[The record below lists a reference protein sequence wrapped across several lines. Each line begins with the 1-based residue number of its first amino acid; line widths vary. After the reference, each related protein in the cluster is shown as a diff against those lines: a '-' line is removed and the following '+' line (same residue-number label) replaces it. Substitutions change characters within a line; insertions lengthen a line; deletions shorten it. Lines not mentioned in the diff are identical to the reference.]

1 MENTLIQHKHH
12 RLHAIAVIIA
22 VLFQLYL
29 ASTATLNPTQVHN
42 TTWLNKVQSEKVL
55 LCTADGFKWVDISTL
70 IEANAQPSSTLIQD
84 LNLHEGF
91 QFECPLLQAVQF
103 FLLVA
108 IGLYLTTIHWLRR
121 VKKVLTPYRF
131 SKCDKLV
138 YKHIAPKHSPPSV
151 FPA

>member
-55 LCTADGFKWVDISTL
+55 LCTADGFKWVDINTL

-108 IGLYLTTIHWLRR
+108 IGLYLTTIHWQRR
-121 VKKVLTPYRF
+121 VKKALTPYRF
-131 SKCDKLV
+131 SKCYKLV

>member
-29 ASTATLNPTQVHN
+29 ASTATLNPTQVHS

-121 VKKVLTPYRF
+121 VKNALTPYRF